1 MVRHFGMAFA
11 PWDALGGG
19 KFQSKKQLEERKKNG
34 ENLRS
39 MMGSGEQD
47 EQQIKVS
54 EALTKVAEE
63 HGLESPTTIALAYV
77 MAKTPNVF
85 PIVGGRKVEHLKEN
99 IKCLE
104 IKLTDK
110 QIEYLE
116 SIVPFE
122 LGFPQNFFGADPHVT
137 GQAGGLLGTVA
148 QIAWV
153 RDSKAIGHE

>member
-1 MVRHFGMAFA
+1 MAFA

-19 KFQSKKQLEERKKNG
+19 LFQSKRQLEERKKNG
-34 ENLRS
+34 EGLRK
-39 MMGSGEQD
+39 MMGSEQN
-47 EQQIKVS
+47 EQQVKIS

-99 IKCLE
+99 IKSLE
-104 IKLTDK
+104 VKLTDK

-116 SIVPFE
+116 SIVPFNI
-122 LGFPQNFFGADPHVT
+122 GFPQDFFGQDPHIT
-137 GQAGGLLGTVA
+137 GQAAPLLGTVA
-148 QIAWV
+148 PIAFV
-153 RDSKAIGHE
+153 KDSKAIGHE